1 MEIKKNYMM
10 IELKPL
16 INEQAKLDAHIQT
29 QHQVTYA
36 NTRDK
41 RILALLVEI
50 GEMINET
57 KTFKFWSKKPS
68 AEKPIILDEYA
79 DGLHFLLSLSIEVQ
93 SQKMNYEIQPLQVT
107 LTQATILVFQHVSE
121 LSKHWHVKHLE
132 SAFQAYLNLIPL
144 LGFTADDVVQ
154 AYFKKLG
161 VNYTRQ
167 QNAY

>member
-16 INEQAKLDAHIQT
+16 INEQAKLDAHIQS

-93 SQKMNYEIQPLQVT
+93 SQKTNYEIQPLQVT

>member
-1 MEIKKNYMM
+1 MNIQ
-10 IELKPL
+10 LKPL
-16 INEQAKLDAHIQT
+16 VNEQAKLDAHIQS
-29 QHQVTYA
+29 QHQVTYQT
-36 NTRDK
+36 TREK
-41 RILALLVEI
+41 RILALLVEV

-79 DGLHFLLSLSIEVQ
+79 DGLHFLLSLGIEIQ
-93 SQKMNYEIQPLQVT
+93 SQKMIYEIQPLT
-107 LTQATILVFQHVSE
+107 LSLTQATIIVFQHISD
-121 LSKHWHVKHLE
+121 LSKHWHIKHLE
-132 SAFQAYLNLIPL
+132 NAFQAYLNLMPL
-144 LGFTADDVVQ
+144 LGFNSEDVIE

>member
-1 MEIKKNYMM
+1 MEIKKDYMK

-16 INEQAKLDAHIQT
+16 INEQAKLDAHIQS

-79 DGLHFLLSLSIEVQ
+79 DGLHFLMSLSIEVQ

>member
-1 MEIKKNYMM
+1 MM
-10 IELKPL
+10 IDLKL
-16 INEQAKLDAHIQT
+16 MLAEQAKLDAHIQQ

-36 NTRDK
+36 STREK
-41 RILALLVEI
+41 RLLALLVEV

-93 SQKMNYEIQPLQVT
+93 SQQHHYQITTITKT
-107 LTQATILVFQHVSE
+107 LTQATLDVFLAISNLCQSFTTQALEKSFQH
-121 LSKHWHVKHLE
+121 
-132 SAFQAYLNLIPL
+132 YLNLIPL
-144 LGFTADDVVQ
+144 LGFTSEEVVE

-167 QNAY
+167 KNAY

>member
-1 MEIKKNYMM
+1 MNIA
-10 IELKPL
+10 LAPL
-16 INEQAKLDAHIQT
+16 FVEQRKLDQHIQT
-29 QHQVTYA
+29 QHGVSYA
-36 NTRDK
+36 STREK
-41 RILALLVEI
+41 RLLALLVEV

-79 DGLHFLLSLSIEVQ
+79 DGLHFLLSLAIEVGSLKQ
-93 SQKMNYEIQPLQVT
+93 AYEIVQPVGS
-107 LTQATILVFQHVSE
+107 LTQATLQVFQSITVLLTSWTPTDVE
-121 LSKHWHVKHLE
+121 T
-132 SAFQAYLNLIPL
+132 AFQAYLNLIPL
-144 LGFTADDVVQ
+144 LQFTSEEVVE

>member
-1 MEIKKNYMM
+1 MM
-10 IELKPL
+10 IDLKL
-16 INEQAKLDAHIQT
+16 MLAEQAKLDAHIQQ

-36 NTRDK
+36 STREK
-41 RILALLVEI
+41 RLLALLVEV

-93 SQKMNYEIQPLQVT
+93 SQEHHYQIATITKT
-107 LTQATILVFQHVSE
+107 LTQATLDVFLAISNLCQSFTTQALEKSFQH
-121 LSKHWHVKHLE
+121 
-132 SAFQAYLNLIPL
+132 YLNLIPL
-144 LGFTADDVVQ
+144 LGFTSEEVVE

-167 QNAY
+167 KNAY

>member
-16 INEQAKLDAHIQT
+16 INEQAKLDAHIQS

>member
-1 MEIKKNYMM
+1 MEVKKDRMT
-10 IELKPL
+10 IQLTQLLEA
-16 INEQAKLDAHIQT
+16 QAKLDAHIQS

-36 NTRDK
+36 TTRDK
-41 RILALLVEI
+41 RLLALLVEV

-79 DGLHFLLSLSIEVQ
+79 DGLHFLLSLAIEVG
-93 SQKMNYEIQPLQVT
+93 SAKVAYDIVAPKLT
-107 LTQATILVFQHVSE
+107 LTQATLQVFTAISGLVTTWNA
-121 LSKHWHVKHLE
+121 LNLE
-132 SAFQAYLNLIPL
+132 AAFQAYLNLIPL
-144 LGFTADDVVQ
+144 LGFDAETVIE

>member
-1 MEIKKNYMM
+1 MN
-10 IELKPL
+10 IELTPL
-16 INEQAKLDAHIQT
+16 LAEQAKLDAHIQQ
-29 QHQVTYA
+29 QHQVSYA
-36 NTRDK
+36 STREK
-41 RILALLVEI
+41 RLLALLVEV

-93 SQKMNYEIQPLQVT
+93 SRQFNYEITTASKT
-107 LTQATILVFQHVSE
+107 LTQATIEVFQAISD
-121 LSKHWHVKHLE
+121 LSKTFTSAALE
-132 SAFQAYLNLIPL
+132 KSFQHYLNLIPL
-144 LGFTADDVVQ
+144 LGFTSEEVVD

-167 QNAY
+167 KNAY

>member
-1 MEIKKNYMM
+1 M
-10 IELKPL
+10 IIQLKDL
-16 INEQAKLDAHIQT
+16 FTEQAKLDGHIQA

-36 NTRDK
+36 TTREK

-79 DGLHFLLSLSIEVQ
+79 DGLHFLLSLAIEAKSSKV
-93 SQKMNYEIQPLQVT
+93 SYDIGSSNHS
-107 LTQATILVFQHVSE
+107 LTTATILVFQAVSD
-121 LSKHWHVKHLE
+121 LSKQWSTRQVEL
-132 SAFQAYLNLIPL
+132 AFQAYLNLTPL
-144 LGFTADDVVQ
+144 LGFTTEEVVG

>member
-16 INEQAKLDAHIQT
+16 INEQAKLDAHIQS

-79 DGLHFLLSLSIEVQ
+79 DGLHFLMSLSIEVQ

>member
-1 MEIKKNYMM
+1 MM
-10 IELKPL
+10 IQLKPL
-16 INEQAKLDAHIQT
+16 VNEQAKLDAHIQS

-36 NTRDK
+36 STRDK

-79 DGLHFLLSLSIEVQ
+79 DGLHFLLSLGIEVQ
-93 SQKMNYEIQPLQVT
+93 SQKMTYEIQPPHLS
-107 LTQATILVFQHVSE
+107 LTQATIVVFQHVSE

-132 SAFQAYLNLIPL
+132 NAFQAYLNLIPL
-144 LGFTADDVVQ
+144 LGFTTEDVIE

>member
-16 INEQAKLDAHIQT
+16 INEQAKLDAHIQS

-36 NTRDK
+36 NTREK

-93 SQKMNYEIQPLQVT
+93 SQKMNYDIQPLYLS

>member
-1 MEIKKNYMM
+1 MEIKENNMK

-16 INEQAKLDAHIQT
+16 INEQAKLDAHIQS

-36 NTRDK
+36 NTREK

-93 SQKMNYEIQPLQVT
+93 SQKMNYDIQPLYLS
-107 LTQATILVFQHVSE
+107 LTQATILVFQQVSE

-132 SAFQAYLNLIPL
+132 SAFQSYLNLIPL
-144 LGFTADDVVQ
+144 LGFTADEVVQ